1 MPCNPGAHPSCRHAS
16 PPCSPCTHACRA
28 ARLSPDNLA
37 AVSAHQHIHVRIGL
51 HLPLMQSRR
60 PPPQAGRLLSFLD
73 SVLCC
78 PLISPPKAALAVTA
92 AADILARRWRPTACF
107 LDTVSI
113 AVVLHGLLFRFLRHQ
128 VLAFVDTGEI
138 SCMLYSRLRSKTSEV
153 DRQRSTYAR
162 PCPRIRVVQAHA
174 KALVQ
179 IKTAGA
185 FTSATSAMYEARSNL
200 INVDAL
206 VHGLESCQANGR
218 PIHPRPHQIVR
229 GYQSNT
235 LHERARRVEYGGGGC
250 HHDRLFL
257 LSPIIF

>member
-92 AADILARRWRPTACF
+92 AADILAHRWRPTACF

-138 SCMLYSRLRSKTSEV
+138 SYMLYSRLRSTSAP
-153 DRQRSTYAR
+153 RRPRSTANEAHMLVPALASVLCKHMPKLWYRSKLPAPSLLQHQ
-162 PCPRIRVVQAHA
+162 PCMRQD
-174 KALVQ
+174 Q
-179 IKTAGA
+179 I
-185 FTSATSAMYEARSNL
+185 
-200 INVDAL
+200 
-206 VHGLESCQANGR
+206 
-218 PIHPRPHQIVR
+218 
-229 GYQSNT
+229 
-235 LHERARRVEYGGGGC
+235 
-250 HHDRLFL
+250 
-257 LSPIIF
+257 